1 MKKIV
6 MRDWYF
12 YELIETTGTIVLEKL
27 RFIKCPFTS
36 RQKICF
42 HINQTNLHIKMHKQY
57 MI

>member
-12 YELIETTGTIVLEKL
+12 YELIETTIVLEKL

-42 HINQTNLHIKMHKQY
+42 HIKLICISKCTNNT
-57 MI
+57 